1 MQEFANNESIMQP
14 FLNLC
19 HWEEMVENANSCWKK
34 INNIATVSD
43 EALVLLVLK
52 NIWDDLIDMNFD
64 DYYWPKKREKTRMV
78 ESVKV

>member
-1 MQEFANNESIMQP
+1 MQILAG
-14 FLNLC
+14 
-19 HWEEMVENANSCWKK
+19 KK

-64 DYYWPKKREKTRMV
+64 DYYWPKKRGKTRMV